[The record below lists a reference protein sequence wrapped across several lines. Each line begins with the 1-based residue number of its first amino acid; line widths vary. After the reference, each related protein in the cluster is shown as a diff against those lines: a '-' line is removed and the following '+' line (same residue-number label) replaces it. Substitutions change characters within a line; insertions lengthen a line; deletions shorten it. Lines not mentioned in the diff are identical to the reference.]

1 MSPYEDL
8 GQIFSR
14 ARAEFLRAEILEDQQ
29 VDACQLLDEVATS
42 ARRVGLSDIRRE
54 VKRVADERGSAGANR
69 ADSEGR
75 DRRPRARHS
84 ATRAARSRAVRRGR
98 RIREAAAVQGDRAY
112 WSRARHARLAA
123 QGIVAVVAKPAFLKW
138 QRPHLAAWVTRN
150 EQFGPQIARALAY
163 GGIVAEVDASR
174 HVGTSAPIGKQ

>member
-1 MSPYEDL
+1 
-8 GQIFSR
+8 
-14 ARAEFLRAEILEDQQ
+14 

-42 ARRVGLSDIRRE
+42 ARRFGFSDIRRE

-75 DRRPRARHS
+75 YRQRARHS

-98 RIREAAAVQGDRAY
+98 RIREAAAVQGDRTY

-123 QGIVAVVAKPAFLKW
+123 QGIVAVLAKPAF
-138 QRPHLAAWVTRN
+138 PITAAS
-150 EQFGPQIARALAY
+150 
-163 GGIVAEVDASR
+163 SR
-174 HVGTSAPIGKQ
+174 GVGDPK